1 MQNHLI
7 STHVFFL
14 PFSWELKNI
23 SGRQVLKEHVQTKT
37 KLRENIS
44 LEGWRRK
51 PLKALT
57 DESYNEYVYF
67 YKPALNMLYDH
78 DTGKLLY
85 IYEKE
90 ELNSK
95 SFLEMKVDGKSYHL
109 ALTDMALR
117 LYKSGIGLLSFT
129 CTNHTYKKP
138 EEIMAINSLSKSVY
152 PYQLPLEQARKDL
165 FPEEVMISIDD
176 KTKIVERFEEDYKKI
191 PLRICAMLRSV
202 LGKSFIFEY
211 KFLGKNKL
219 FVEPLFGNRMF
230 VLCTYKNASFL
241 EAIKNNTL
249 SKQLLNSF
257 ILFSRR
263 EKLLE
268 GESYLYLPKVAYGM
282 SRFSLVCIMETDK
295 ESKLYN
301 QLVILALTQKASL
314 SHFGNQ
320 IAFIADLPKSELV
333 PAIEDLYEIYIRFI
347 SQMHFN
353 EVTVDVQGSYI
364 YNELLKQLAVEK
376 EIKELDFEMQE
387 IHEYAELINKA
398 QSKGKMDFLTIIG
411 TALVIPTFVTGFF
424 GMNILQEKF
433 LNWWEY
439 KEVALWFNGYVIL
452 PVLAVLLVYS
462 LWTKKN
468 RKSFMTRSILFL
480 VLGISFYIIMKWG
493 CGMG

>member
-1 MQNHLI
+1 MQEHLI

-37 KLRENIS
+37 KLRENIP

-51 PLKALT
+51 PFKALT

-67 YKPALNMLYDH
+67 YKPALNLLYDH

-90 ELNSK
+90 GLNAK
-95 SFLEMKVDGKSYHL
+95 SFLEMKVDGKTYHL
-109 ALTDMALR
+109 PLTEMDLR

-129 CTNHTYKKP
+129 CINSTHREP

-152 PYQLPLEQARKDL
+152 PYQLPLEHARKDL
-165 FPEEVMISIDD
+165 FPEEVIISINDNM
-176 KTKIVERFEEDYKKI
+176 KIVERFEEDYKKTPMRTCSMI
-191 PLRICAMLRSV
+191 RSI
-202 LGKSFIFEY
+202 LGESFIYEY
-211 KFLGKNKL
+211 KFSEKSKL
-219 FVEPLFGNRMF
+219 FIEPLFGNRMF
-230 VLCTYKNASFL
+230 VLCLYKNASFL
-241 EAIKNNTL
+241 HAIKNNTL
-249 SKQLLNSF
+249 SKRFLNNF
-257 ILFSRR
+257 ILFSRK

-268 GESYLYLPKVAYGM
+268 GESYLYLPKVVYGM
-282 SRFSLVCIMETDK
+282 SRFSLVCIMETNQ

-301 QLVILALTQKASL
+301 QLVVLALTQKASL

-320 IAFIADLPKSELV
+320 IAFIADLPKNELV

-376 EIKELDFEMQE
+376 EIKEIDFEMQE
-387 IHEYAELINKA
+387 IHEYAELVNKA
-398 QSKGKMDFLTIIG
+398 QSKGRMDFLAIMG

-424 GMNILQEKF
+424 GMNILQDKF
-433 LNWWEY
+433 LKWWEY
-439 KEVALWFNGYVIL
+439 KEVALWFNSYVML
-452 PVLAVLLVYS
+452 PVLVIFLVYS

-468 RKSFMTRSILFL
+468 RKSRMKRNILFL
-480 VLGISFYIIMKWG
+480 FLAISFYILMKWG
-493 CGMG
+493 CGIS